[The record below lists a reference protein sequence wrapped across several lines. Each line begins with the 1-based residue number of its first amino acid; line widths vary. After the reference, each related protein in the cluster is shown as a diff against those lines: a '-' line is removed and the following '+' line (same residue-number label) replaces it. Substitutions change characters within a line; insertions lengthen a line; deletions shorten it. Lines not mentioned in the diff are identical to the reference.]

1 MKAKDILAAKGS
13 SVITI
18 HEEKLLVDAMSL
30 FFSNRIG
37 SLIVV
42 DDDGKIQGIVAP
54 NDVLK
59 AVYNHAE
66 TVTSLKVG
74 DVMTRN
80 VIAATVDDDIEYLLA
95 IITENRIRHIPV
107 LSANKLAGI
116 VSIGDVVKARL
127 NVQDVENRYLKDYI
141 EGKYPN

>member
-1 MKAKDILAAKGS
+1 
-13 SVITI
+13 
-18 HEEKLLVDAMSL
+18 MSL

-42 DDDGKIQGIVAP
+42 DNDGNIKGIVAP

-59 AVYNHAE
+59 AVYSHAE
-66 TVTSLKVG
+66 IVTSLKVG
-74 DVMTRN
+74 EVMTRN
-80 VIAATVDDDIEYLLA
+80 VIAATAEDDIEYLLA
-95 IITENRIRHIPV
+95 IITENRIRHIPI
-107 LSANKLAGI
+107 LSNNKLAGI

-127 NVQDVENRYLKDYI
+127 SVQDVENRYLKDYI

>member
-13 SVITI
+13 NVVTI
-18 HEEKLLVDAMSL
+18 HEDKLLVDAMSL

-42 DDDGKIQGIVAP
+42 DYDGSIKGIVAP

-66 TVTSLKVG
+66 TLTSLKVG
-74 DVMTRN
+74 DVMTRD
-80 VIAATVDDDIEYLLA
+80 VIAATIEDDIEYLLA
-95 IITENRIRHIPV
+95 IITENRIRHIPI
-107 LSANKLAGI
+107 LSNNKLVGI

-127 NVQDVENRYLKDYI
+127 SVQDVENRYLKDYI